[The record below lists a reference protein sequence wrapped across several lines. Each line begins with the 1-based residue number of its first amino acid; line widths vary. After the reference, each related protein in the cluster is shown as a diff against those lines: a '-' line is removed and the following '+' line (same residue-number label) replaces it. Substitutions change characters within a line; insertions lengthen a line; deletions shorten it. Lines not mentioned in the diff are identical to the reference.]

1 MLDSPVS
8 VEAPEDA
15 ITGIRPTVSSENPSQ
30 RATSV
35 TKPQPPVLITEQEV
49 MLGTA
54 AVVKP
59 RPTPITGRR
68 SGLIGRLMVNALHG
82 VGAALRPPPPRPH
95 YAHRA
100 AYIERAAM
108 AREMD
113 RL

>member
-1 MLDSPVS
+1 MLDSAVT
-8 VEAPEDA
+8 VVAPGDA
-15 ITGIRPTVSSENPSQ
+15 ITGIGPVANSDRPSQ

-35 TKPQPPVLITEQEV
+35 AKPQAPVLITEQEV
-49 MLGTA
+49 MFGSAPALA
-54 AVVKP
+54 P
-59 RPTPITGRR
+59 RPARISVTRR
-68 SGLIGRLMVNALHG
+68 MIDSLHVVREALG
-82 VGAALRPPPPRPH
+82 DALRPPPPRPH

>member
-1 MLDSPVS
+1 MSI
-8 VEAPEDA
+8 EATRDVVTDA
-15 ITGIRPTVSSENPSQ
+15 Q
-30 RATSV
+30 ARAVNDELLELLV
-35 TKPQPPVLITEQEV
+35 TQPQPPVVITEQEV

-54 AVVKP
+54 AAVSP
-59 RPTPITGRR
+59 RRIPITHR
-68 SGLIGRLMVNALHG
+68 MMDALRV
-82 VGAALRPPPPRPH
+82 VGAAFGPPPPPRPH

>member
-1 MLDSPVS
+1 MLDSTLKVRQ
-8 VEAPEDA
+8 DA
-15 ITGIRPTVSSENPSQ
+15 VTDAQTGSSGDELLEVL
-30 RATSV
+30 V
-35 TKPQPPVLITEQEV
+35 TAPQPPVVITEQEV

-54 AVVKP
+54 AVVLP
-59 RPTPITGRR
+59 RPAPITHRM
-68 SGLIGRLMVNALHG
+68 LDALRV
-82 VGAALRPPPPRPH
+82 VGAAFRPPPPQPH

>member
-1 MLDSPVS
+1 M
-8 VEAPEDA
+8 
-15 ITGIRPTVSSENPSQ
+15 TGIGPVVRSGRPSQ

-35 TKPQPPVLITEQEV
+35 AKPPAPVLITEREV
-49 MLGTA
+49 MLASASALAPRTA
-54 AVVKP
+54 
-59 RPTPITGRR
+59 RITIARR
-68 SGLIGRLMVNALHG
+68 MINALHV
-82 VGAALRPPPPRPH
+82 VGDALGDALRPPPPRPH